1 MLTITKLA
9 KQFGL
14 SRATILYYEKIGL
27 LEPANRSSNEYRW
40 YGEKEQQRLE
50 QIQAYRSF
58 GMPLDDVKML
68 LNTAESGI
76 RDHLLLKQFANLD
89 QAIQSLRLQQNAIL
103 QLIEQKDIQENTM
116 ISKQRW
122 VEIMQA
128 AGLSE
133 ENMINWH
140 KQFER
145 LEPDAHQEFL
155 VSLGIDDDEI
165 TKIRTWSQQA

>member
-1 MLTITKLA
+1 
-9 KQFGL
+9 
-14 SRATILYYEKIGL
+14 
-27 LEPANRSSNEYRW
+27 
-40 YGEKEQQRLE
+40 
-50 QIQAYRSF
+50 
-58 GMPLDDVKML
+58 
-68 LNTAESGI
+68 
-76 RDHLLLKQFANLD
+76 
-89 QAIQSLRLQQNAIL
+89 
-103 QLIEQKDIQENTM
+103 M